1 MAGSIWAPLPD
12 EHVIAE
18 AYKALFVVKERRH
31 PLDEYKTD
39 IKTWR
44 DDGES
49 FVVIRYKLNERLG
62 GDMIKDTALRD
73 YVRRNFP
80 SLPKLVMRREAE
92 WGVAELDLG
101 S

>member
-1 MAGSIWAPLPD
+1 M
-12 EHVIAE
+12 
-18 AYKALFVVKERRH
+18 
-31 PLDEYKTD
+31 
-39 IKTWR
+39 
-44 DDGES
+44 
-49 FVVIRYKLNERLG
+49 IRYKLNERLG